1 MEKKPKRRKNLDYS
15 ISRPILTEAKDSD
28 ELPIHEDVN
37 GRI

>member
-15 ISRPILTEAKDSD
+15 NSRPILTEAKDD
-28 ELPIHEDVN
+28 NELPIHEYVN